1 MFKKIYC
8 LIGLIL
14 VLISSVITACNSSA
28 AAQPPAQVSVRL
40 KWLHQTQFAGMYV
53 AEKEGYYTAENLS
66 VKLDPVDLTKNVTY
80 ENVLAGDN
88 DIGIGAPEE
97 IIIARSEGKPLQAI
111 AVIFRLNPF
120 VYLASGESGVKTPQD
135 FEGKTVVVSPGQGT
149 ILYTAMMANLGIDR
163 SKINEIPSQSFTD
176 IKECWKVAAAC
187 PDYASN
193 ALVKAQQE
201 GLDFTAIWP
210 SDYGVPF
217 YSDVIFATD
226 EFIEKNPDV
235 AQRFVRATLK
245 GWQKALEDPELATKD
260 TLAFDSNLDHAVQ
273 LAGLNASTPLVDT
286 GEDYIGYMKPEVW
299 QQMHDIL
306 LEQGFIKAP
315 LDVKSVYTNEFVEK
329 AQR

>member
-1 MFKKIYC
+1 MFRKIYC

-14 VLISSVITACNSSA
+14 VLTSGVTTACNSSA
-28 AAQPPAQVSVRL
+28 AQSPAQVSVRL

-53 AEKEGYYTAENLS
+53 ADKQGYYTAENLS
-66 VKLDPVDLTKNVTY
+66 IKLDPVDLTKNVTY

-97 IIIARSEGKPLQAI
+97 IIIARSEGKPLRAI

-120 VYLASGESGVKTPQD
+120 VYLASGASGVKTPQD
-135 FEGKTVVVSPGQGT
+135 FEGQTVVVSPGQGT
-149 ILYTAMMANLGIDR
+149 ILYTAMMANLGIER

-193 ALVKAQQE
+193 ALVKAKQE

-235 AQRFVRATLK
+235 VQRFVRATLK

-260 TLAFDSNLDHAVQ
+260 TLAFDSKLDHDVQ
-273 LAGLNASTPLVDT
+273 LAGLNAVTPLIDT

-299 QQMHDIL
+299 QQMYDIL
-306 LEQGFIKAP
+306 LEQGFIKTQFE
-315 LDVKSVYTNEFVEK
+315 VKTAYTNEFVEK
-329 AQR
+329 AQK